1 MTSIFTDLHC
11 CDAFMGVHVCQ
22 NLTKLCTLIM
32 FRLLYTNYTL
42 IKNCLKKS
50 QWGLLWNPSSPMKKP
65 FTMALSVPTYSCR
78 VCQQWEALIAL
89 YPGHLSVAK
98 FASVASSLERWSNF
112 FSTQRAGLLTAYS
125 KSGRFS
131 QLKRDKLTAYLPL
144 NCVSLW
150 DMEVWGAKKQR
161 CQCSRSLVCW
171 VIKSFCSDPGV
182 LCLLTISRA
191 LWQATLS
198 K

>member
-131 QLKRDKLTAYLPL
+131 QLERQTHSILTTELRLPVRHGGVGSQKTKMPML
-144 NCVSLW
+144 TQLGMLSNKVLLLW
-150 DMEVWGAKKQR
+150 P
-161 CQCSRSLVCW
+161 RSLM
-171 VIKSFCSDPGV
+171 SSDN
-182 LCLLTISRA
+182 IQS
-191 LWQATLS
+191 TLAGYPF
-198 K
+198 